1 MNGFWTMD
9 KKNLEILAI
18 LQRKARIPN
27 VEVSRLINM
36 APSAVLERIR
46 KMESQGI
53 IDGYEVRLNPE
64 RFNCRQISFMYVY
77 FSDNS
82 DPEAIGDALE
92 AIEEIQEIHFIA
104 GEDCYLVKLRT
115 ADTRELDT
123 LLQTKIIR
131 IEGVRSTRTYPVLST
146 RKETAQI
153 PIHP

>member
-1 MNGFWTMD
+1 MD
-9 KKNLEILAI
+9 KRNFQILAI

-27 VEVSRLINM
+27 VEVARLVDM

-53 IDGYEVRLNPE
+53 IDGYEVRLNPD

-77 FSDNS
+77 FSKNS
-82 DPEAIGDALE
+82 DPGIIGDALE

-104 GEDCYLVKLRT
+104 GEDCYLIKLRT
-115 ADTRELDT
+115 ADTNELNT
-123 LLQTKIIR
+123 LLQTRIIR
-131 IEGVRSTRTYPVLST
+131 IEGIRSTRTYPVLST

-153 PIHP
+153 PIRP

>member
-1 MNGFWTMD
+1 MD
-9 KKNLEILAI
+9 KKNLQILAI

-27 VEVSRLINM
+27 VEVSRLIDM

-53 IDGYEVRLNPE
+53 IDGYEVRLNPD

-82 DPEAIGDALE
+82 DPGIIGDALE

-104 GEDCYLVKLRT
+104 GEDCYLIKLRT
-115 ADTRELDT
+115 ADTSELNT
-123 LLQTKIIR
+123 LLQTRIIK

-153 PIHP
+153 PIRP

>member
-1 MNGFWTMD
+1 MD
-9 KKNLEILAI
+9 KKNLEILTI

-123 LLQTKIIR
+123 LLQTKIIK

-153 PIHP
+153 PILP